1 MCPPGFVYLTSNFWY
16 FTGKDHHVQITGNES
31 ATGQM
36 YWLMWLV
43 FCWTCSPPPPPPP
56 PKKKQHNKRVHV
68 ACVVCVCVCVLDGEG
83 SWVFASRALV
93 VVLMASDY
101 LTGLHEPLLNTL
113 QVSHQLV
120 KMSVAI
126 TVPRSVENG

>member
-31 ATGQM
+31 AIGQM
-36 YWLMWLV
+36 YWESCGWYFVGPVL
-43 FCWTCSPPPPPPP
+43 PPPPPQK
-56 PKKKQHNKRVHV
+56 KKKQHNKRVHV